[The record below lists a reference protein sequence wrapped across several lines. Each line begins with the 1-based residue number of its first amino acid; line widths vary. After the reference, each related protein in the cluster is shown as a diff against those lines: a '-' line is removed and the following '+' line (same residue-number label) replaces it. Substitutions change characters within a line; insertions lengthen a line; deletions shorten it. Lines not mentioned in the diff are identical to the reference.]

1 MKNLIEG
8 CITAIVWWCWGFGV
22 GFGNVGTN
30 MNKGFVGSNYFLAI
44 NEWNDQQYALWFFT
58 FVFAS
63 SACTIPSGSISE
75 RVDIRIYFFFVV
87 LMAGIIYPFP
97 VAWGWGGGWLSQM
110 GFIDFAGSCL
120 IHLSGGTAGLIG
132 AIIAG
137 PRLGRF
143 KPIRE

>member
-1 MKNLIEG
+1 M
-8 CITAIVWWCWGFGV
+8 
-22 GFGNVGTN
+22 
-30 MNKGFVGSNYFLAI
+30 
-44 NEWNDQQYALWFFT
+44 WFFT

-75 RVDIRIYFFFVV
+75 RVDIRVYFFFVV
-87 LMAGIIYPFP
+87 LMAGVIYPFP
-97 VAWGWGGGWLSQM
+97 VAWAWGSGWLYNL

-120 IHLSGGTAGLIG
+120 IHLSGGTAGLIA

-143 KPIRE
+143 KPIRDVGDLDPKNTV